1 MSEELILKLERQIAA
16 LKERMAYD
24 ANDLEYE
31 THLHR
36 KRELEKILQL
46 LHRQRQG

>member
-1 MSEELILKLERQIAA
+1 MKLESQIAA

-31 THLHR
+31 THRHKL
-36 KRELEKILQL
+36 RELERILQL
-46 LHRQRQG
+46 LRCKN